1 MNVFVFHARDS
12 QGCALAALV
21 RHCDSEL
28 RFQYLPVDAP
38 DSVRR
43 MHRFLQQQDL
53 SPDAVGLPFVV
64 SVQPTASD
72 VVHRSVLHGAPL
84 IEWIGNLVNAVMMDT
99 PVAPPRLCDTVL
111 GPFLPHTLRLL
122 AYTMGLLAPPPPT
135 QTTQIPAQPTMDDP
149 VIEPEAVAEAET
161 TDPQQRQISQ
171 PKTYDSEPE
180 EEEGMVWTTVDK
192 TPMPRRNPEK
202 RTVNIAQVMME
213 SKTREKMNPP
223 NNRRT

>member
-1 MNVFVFHARDS
+1 
-12 QGCALAALV
+12 
-21 RHCDSEL
+21 
-28 RFQYLPVDAP
+28 
-38 DSVRR
+38 
-43 MHRFLQQQDL
+43 
-53 SPDAVGLPFVV
+53 
-64 SVQPTASD
+64 
-72 VVHRSVLHGAPL
+72 
-84 IEWIGNLVNAVMMDT
+84 
-99 PVAPPRLCDTVL
+99 
-111 GPFLPHTLRLL
+111 
-122 AYTMGLLAPPPPT
+122 
-135 QTTQIPAQPTMDDP
+135 MDDP
-149 VIEPEAVAEAET
+149 VIEPEAVEEAET